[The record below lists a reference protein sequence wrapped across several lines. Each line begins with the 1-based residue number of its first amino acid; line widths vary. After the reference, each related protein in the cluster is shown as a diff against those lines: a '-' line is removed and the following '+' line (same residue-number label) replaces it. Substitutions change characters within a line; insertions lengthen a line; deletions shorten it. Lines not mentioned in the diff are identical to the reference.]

1 MNVALVALGAI
12 IYVQSARYKRMIP
25 IAESHSLPRTTPQ
38 IDTTLRPDELITA
51 VELPA
56 PVFAANSWY
65 LKVRD
70 RQSYAFALVSV
81 AAGLEMNGGTI
92 KSAGLAPGGVA
103 HRPWRVVDA
112 EKSLMGA
119 APGVDVFRKAGTKRW
134 RVPKTVIVIP
144 SRLRWRSKLPFV
156 H

>member
-81 AAGLEMNGGTI
+81 AAGLEMNGGTSSPRDWHRVESRTDRGAQSMR
-92 KSAGLAPGGVA
+92 KSRSWVRRLAWTRFAKQGLSGG
-103 HRPWRVVDA
+103 
-112 EKSLMGA
+112 GCQ
-119 APGVDVFRKAGTKRW
+119 
-134 RVPKTVIVIP
+134 
-144 SRLRWRSKLPFV
+144 RL
-156 H
+156 